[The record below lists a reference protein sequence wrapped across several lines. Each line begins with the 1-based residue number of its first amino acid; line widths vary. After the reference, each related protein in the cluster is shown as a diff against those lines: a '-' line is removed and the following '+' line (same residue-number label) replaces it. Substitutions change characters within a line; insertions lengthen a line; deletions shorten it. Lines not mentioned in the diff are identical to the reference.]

1 MPYRITKIGRGEHKG
16 EYRLSKVS
24 DPKKALGYHTTKEK
38 ATKQIQAIE
47 ISKKLRGK

>member
-16 EYRLSKVS
+16 EYRLSKLS
-24 DPKKALGYHTTKEK
+24 EPKKALGYHTTRQK

-47 ISKKLRGK
+47 ISKKLRMK

>member
-1 MPYRITKIGRGEHKG
+1 MPYRISLIGRGEHKG
-16 EYRLSKVS
+16 EYRLSKKS
-24 DPKKALGYHTTKEK
+24 DPKKALGYHSTREK